1 MAKISPVVTIRSRRP
16 KPILVCK
23 KCLKRFDGGRQLKRD
38 LRAELKRR
46 SIEGDVKRPKLVQ
59 TDCFGICPKRAVVLA
74 NGRMLDQG
82 EYLLLADSRGV
93 DEAAA
98 ILMPPIGPVTAG
110 FRARPE

>member
-1 MAKISPVVTIRSRRP
+1 MLELKLSPQPVKLSEV
-16 KPILVCK
+16 
-23 KCLKRFDGGRQLKRD
+23 RQLQVN
-38 LRAELKRR
+38 LLLTNV
-46 SIEGDVKRPKLVQ
+46 S
-59 TDCFGICPKRAVVLA
+59 KRAVVLA

-98 ILMPPIGPVTAG
+98 MLMPPIGPITAG